1 MKIKCPLCDFEN
13 EEGARFCINCNTPLV
28 KPKTP
33 NATENPYT
41 KIMAIPEKL
50 QTGFVASLT
59 ALTVPIMILNL
70 LGGIISGIWLATLG
84 EWGEIIRG
92 IIFIIVSSFAIS
104 FALMPGLLFSAP
116 AAMAME
122 KGRKFLGIF
131 FGSLSVLYTVSIIT
145 VWCLWIMWLFVSSAT
160 ESSLI
165 PLLIWS
171 YGVALDPWMWLAQK
185 DQQGGGNE
193 FSIFTTFFAQISY
206 ILAMIMFF
214 LGATL
219 GTIAIVFGVIMLTGA
234 ILQMF
239 IALGGEIKKSFGKKE
254 VKEAIGILEE
264 ASQEFG
270 IGGFDLVKE
279 YVEKSILSNT
289 NQFIDVVQKG
299 RSVRK
304 YVYSM
309 IANISG
315 DMVESGQ
322 YHIYRGVLNPI
333 GPGEDLLKIF
343 DVAMAELVRL
353 GDTDVENANKQKA
366 AVRENIKTVG

>member
-1 MKIKCPLCDFEN
+1 MKIKCPLCGLEN
-13 EEGARFCINCNTPLV
+13 EEGTRFCSDCNTPLV
-28 KPKTP
+28 ESETP
-33 NATENPYT
+33 DTEENPYT
-41 KIMAIPEKL
+41 KIMAIPEKI

-70 LGGIISGIWLATLG
+70 LGGIISGIWLVILG
-84 EWGEIIRG
+84 EWGEIVRG
-92 IIFIIVSSFAIS
+92 IIFMIISSFAIS

-122 KGRKFLGIF
+122 KRRKSLGIF
-131 FGSLSVLYTVSIIT
+131 FGSLSVLYTVSLIT

-171 YGVALDPWMWLAQK
+171 YGVALAPWMWLAQN
-185 DQQGGGNE
+185 DQQDGGNE

-206 ILAMIMFF
+206 ILAMVMFF
-214 LGATL
+214 LGAML

-239 IALGGEIKKSFGKKE
+239 IAFGGEITKSFGKKE

-270 IGGFDLVKE
+270 SRGFDLVKE

-289 NQFIDVVQKG
+289 NQFIDVVRKG

-343 DVAMAELVRL
+343 DAAMAELVRL
-353 GDTDVENANKQKA
+353 GDTDIKNANKQKA

>member
-1 MKIKCPLCDFEN
+1 
-13 EEGARFCINCNTPLV
+13 
-28 KPKTP
+28 
-33 NATENPYT
+33 
-41 KIMAIPEKL
+41 MAIPEKL
-50 QTGFVASLT
+50 QTSFATSLT
-59 ALTVPIMILNL
+59 ALTIPVMILNL
-70 LGGIISGIWLATLG
+70 LGGIISGIWLAILG
-84 EWGEIIRG
+84 EWGEILRG
-92 IIFIIVSSFAIS
+92 IGLILFSGFAIS
-104 FALMPGLLFSAP
+104 FALMPGLIFSIP
-116 AAMAME
+116 ATMAMK
-122 KGRKFLGIF
+122 KGKKLLGIF
-131 FGSLSVLYTVSIIT
+131 IGSLNVLYTITLIT
-145 VWCLWIMWLFVSSAT
+145 VWCLWIMWFFVSSAT
-160 ESSLI
+160 KSSFI

-171 YGVALDPWMWLAQK
+171 YEVALAPWMWLAQK

-214 LGATL
+214 LGATP

-239 IALGGEIKKSFGKKE
+239 IVFGGEFKKSFSKKE
-254 VKEAIGILEE
+254 VKEAIGILKE

-270 IGGFDLVKE
+270 SGGFDLVKE
-279 YVEKSILSNT
+279 HIEKSILSNT
-289 NQFIDVVQKG
+289 NQFIDVVRKG

-322 YHIYRGVLNPI
+322 YHIYRGVLNSM

-343 DVAMAELVRL
+343 DAAMTELVRL
-353 GDTDVENANKQKA
+353 GDSDVENANKQKA